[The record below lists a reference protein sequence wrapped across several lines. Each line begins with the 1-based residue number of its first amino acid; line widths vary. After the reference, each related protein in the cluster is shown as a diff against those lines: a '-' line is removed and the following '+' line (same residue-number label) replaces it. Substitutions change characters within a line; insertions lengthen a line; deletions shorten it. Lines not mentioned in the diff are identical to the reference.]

1 MNLQKA
7 VFLVVAAG
15 CLAVGLSGC
24 GKGTVPITVMPL
36 SVANSSLP
44 VAIIN
49 KSYSTTLT
57 PKGGLGP
64 YSWAIISGSLPSGI
78 TMSTSGVF
86 SGTATSTSSSDITVQ
101 VTDSQTPTPAVATA
115 ALTLKVNNALSI
127 TTKSLKLASVNV
139 PYQVAIKADGGS
151 QPYTWSVVS
160 GSLPDG
166 LKLDPSFGVI
176 YGTPKAKGTSNF
188 TVQVADGETPPVM
201 VQQALELTVGGS
213 NARFSGSYVFF
224 FRGFN
229 NGKLVLQA
237 GSLVSDGMGNV
248 TSGVT
253 DIMATSGTST
263 GVSVTGTY
271 TVDDNGHGT
280 MSLSFGHN
288 GSAGSGTYQIASTIS
303 GYFSFI
309 ENGDGQTTQY
319 GSGLLASQTN
329 VVTDL
334 TNLKGNWVFG
344 GYGADSSDNRYGA
357 VGGLDLQPNSAGTSA
372 SVGSGVL
379 DSNDH
384 GAVSN
389 STAFTGNF
397 TLPDSTTGRGSMSL
411 TAGSTTTQYSTYFID
426 SADFVII
433 GTNPVTTS
441 APLILY
447 TMVKQTTFL
456 HIDNAILNGNG
467 ITELTAAPSPNGTPV
482 SEAALG
488 LFSFDGQGNF
498 WATLDD
504 NSGGTLTQNKPSG
517 TYSVTANGRTTFTG
531 LDTAPILYI
540 ANTDRG
546 YYLGTDAS
554 VTYGEMEQQRPPQMN
569 NASLVNA
576 NSGGSIIAPAVAA
589 ETVEVD
595 SFNADGKT
603 PGHLTGTYDTSG
615 PGGPMMGLTFNATYT
630 VESSSCTNTG
640 TTFNTCGRFPILDA
654 NNNQI
659 GIGYIIAS
667 LSPQR
672 TVIMTTNAQPV
683 INAIEQ

>member
-1 MNLQKA
+1 MNLRKA

-15 CLAVGLSGC
+15 CLAAGLSGC

-44 VAIIN
+44 VAVVN

-57 PKGGLGP
+57 ANGGLGP
-64 YSWAIISGSLPSGI
+64 FSWAIISGSLPSGI

-101 VTDSQTPTPAVATA
+101 VTDSQTPVPAVATA
-115 ALTLKVNNALSI
+115 ALTLKVNNPLSI
-127 TTKSLKLASVNV
+127 TTTSLKLASVNV

-166 LKLDPSFGVI
+166 LTLDPSFGVI

-201 VQQALELTVGGS
+201 VQQALELTVGGP
-213 NARFSGSYVFF
+213 NARFSGSYVFY

-248 TSGVT
+248 TSGIT
-253 DIMATSGTST
+253 DIMATSGTNT

-271 TVDDNGHGT
+271 TVDDTGHGT

-319 GSGLLASQTN
+319 GSGILASQTN

-344 GYGADSSDNRYGA
+344 GYGADSSDNRYAA

-384 GAVSN
+384 GSVSN
-389 STAFTGNF
+389 SNSFTGNF

-426 SADFVII
+426 SANFVII

-441 APLILY
+441 TPLILY

-456 HIDNAILNGNG
+456 HIDNTILNGNG

-504 NSGGTLTQNKPSG
+504 NSGGKLTQNKPSG
-517 TYSVTANGRTTFTG
+517 TYSVTDNGRTTFTG
-531 LDTAPILYI
+531 LDTAPIFYI

-546 YYLGTDAS
+546 YYLGTDAN

-576 NSGGSIIAPAVAA
+576 NSGGSIIAPAVAE